1 MVLIQN
7 FVNEQKGK
15 RGFYNGNF
23 ELFGDVLLGLATRLY
38 VFVPTLN

>member
-23 ELFGDVLLGLATRLY
+23 EFFGDVLLGLYGCMCL
-38 VFVPTLN
+38 FLL